1 MTAVALTVRVHLAE
15 VATWARARQIITAAA
30 LTGRTADDVAR
41 IWATSPA
48 NWCDRPG
55 CPRCWAGWGRS

>member
-1 MTAVALTVRVHLAE
+1 MTSLRLTARVCLAE

-30 LTGRTADDVAR
+30 LSGRSADTAAR
-41 IWATSPA
+41 AWAECPA

-55 CPRCWAGWGRS
+55 CPTCWNEGCPQ

>member
-1 MTAVALTVRVHLAE
+1 MTSLNLTVRVRLAE

-30 LTGRTADDVAR
+30 LAGRTADAAAR
-41 IWATSPA
+41 SWAASPA

-55 CPRCWAGWGRS
+55 CPVCWSRGWAQ